1 MVLWISVNRKMA
13 WGTVMFIEIQAYITP
28 PKEDGK
34 ISTSKVTVEISKEAH
49 FAKARASI
57 LSLLDNH
64 PFFYWERF
72 LENDSGFVM
81 GVKSGIRTTEEA
93 LELYLTNLLKRISVL
108 ESANNNE
115 AEVTYRIAYQ

>member
-1 MVLWISVNRKMA
+1 MA

-34 ISTSKVTVEISKEAH
+34 ISTSKVTVEISKEAR

-57 LSLLDNH
+57 LSLLNDH

-72 LENDSGFVM
+72 LENDNGFVM

-108 ESANNNE
+108 ESAENKG